1 MQAPVVPDEVDFL
14 DVVADADL
22 SDDDEWDDEE
32 DEEEEDEV
40 HDDVKPLHYQVC
52 LVIGTLAIGV
62 SCIVAIC
69 AVETSMESW
78 NESASGSSSSSSGS
92 SDDELGPAL
101 LAYQAKA
108 RAHVVLVPALLVTI
122 VGFLGSL
129 RRNPRLLA
137 IYVVA
142 VAPFVLLPFVIPALC
157 IGPEP
162 TTKHLCPKYISSFL
176 DAVLVGDVTPL
187 WMWSS
192 WSGPVLVISI
202 ISAARLYEATSR
214 AAHVQDQ
221 WVQAGEPWNAH
232 RMDRARG

>member
-1 MQAPVVPDEVDFL
+1 MQAPAVVDEVDAV
-14 DVVADADL
+14 DVADAEADL
-22 SDDDEWDDEE
+22 NDDDWDDEE
-32 DEEEEDEV
+32 EADEDEV
-40 HDDVKPLHYQVC
+40 RDDVRPFHYQVC

-69 AVETSMESW
+69 AVESSMEPW
-78 NESASGSSSSSSGS
+78 NEPAPGS
-92 SDDELGPAL
+92 SDEELLPAL
-101 LAYQAKA
+101 LAYHAKA

-176 DAVLVGDVTPL
+176 DTVLGGDTTPL

-202 ISAARLYEATSR
+202 ISAARLYEATNM
-214 AAHVQDQ
+214 AAQLQDQ
-221 WVQAGEPWNAH
+221 LVAAAGPWNRR